1 MDSWFVAFS
10 GFNPALAEDL
20 MRSFRG
26 SQVGVGLGVGLVE
39 DNVGLFEVQACW
51 VPSRTPDILVTGG
64 LGRTNREA
72 FLLVASF
79 VETHASTIGACM
91 GVSSDKSWSLSMR
104 KPGCQLHIHMADSWK
119 SLESTYQMGAIFIC
133 LVSLLVDRPCR
144 TDTMVFG
151 DINNEGYFI
160 GAWRWDKAMTDHA
173 VGLGVRRVVVPEGTP
188 MSPET
193 KRRAAE
199 EEPDGKVRLEIITIS
214 SVRELLPLCFDM
226 Y

>member
-1 MDSWFVAFS
+1 
-10 GFNPALAEDL
+10 

-133 LVSLLVDRPCR
+133 LVSLLVGRPSR
-144 TDTMVFG
+144 TDTVVFG
-151 DINNEGYFI
+151 DMSKEGYFLSV
-160 GAWRWDKAMTDHA
+160 GEVNDAMVDH
-173 VGLGVRRVVVPEGTP
+173 VCSLKMRRLALPTGTP
-188 MSPET
+188 VTSEAT
-193 KRRAAE
+193 SKAE
-199 EEPDGKVRLEIITIS
+199 QPGLDGKPRIEII
-214 SVRELLPLCFDM
+214 SVRHMHDLFPICF
-226 Y
+226 